1 MACMKFPTHITLFLT
16 MLAIMAGCAKQS
28 APAVNALA
36 REDAD
41 AKVRAEAARKEMQTL
56 PKVFRT
62 PNYLKKVEPDPADST
77 AQTKTE
83 APKK

>member
-1 MACMKFPTHITLFLT
+1 MKFPITITLFSMTLVVMT
-16 MLAIMAGCAKQS
+16 GCAKQS
-28 APAVNALA
+28 AHAENTQA
-36 REDAD
+36 RQETE
-41 AKVRAEAARKEMQTL
+41 AKVRAEAARKEMLAL

-62 PNYLKKVEPDPADST
+62 PNYLKKVEPEVPDST